1 MKINS
6 LNFKNLVNQKELNY
20 MRLFILMAILLSA
33 IISQAQ
39 SEDQNTIIRYV
50 GEDKIAN
57 TDFHDGGM
65 RPAIG
70 TQNYQ
75 ILRANRSYPELAEG
89 TGWTYNHAPM
99 LAYWNG
105 HFICEY
111 LSTPVGEHSSPGITL
126 ITKSKD

>member
-1 MKINS
+1 MKYIHSICLILCSFVFVNGQNPEDDLIIKYIGQDKTANS
-6 LNFKNLVNQKELNY
+6 SY
-20 MRLFILMAILLSA
+20 
-33 IISQAQ
+33 
-39 SEDQNTIIRYV
+39 
-50 GEDKIAN
+50 
-57 TDFHDGGM
+57 HDGQM

-75 ILRANRSYPELAEG
+75 ILRANRTNPEMAEG

-111 LSTPVGEHSSPGITL
+111 LSNPMGEHVPPGVTL
-126 ITKSKD
+126 VVKSKDGINRGN